1 MRNLWTRR
9 IVGATA
15 VVGLAA
21 WSLSA
26 KEVNPLPEGSS
37 VAVGA
42 ADIAFLQKGLSKEP
56 QKREVPTLKAV
67 AMLVALNAQH
77 QTDGKDGA
85 KMAGLRDAALA
96 VAAAVGKKDFAA
108 AKVAAAGLA
117 DAKPAAAA
125 KPVKIE
131 ELISAHKFE
140 LEELMST
147 FRKGT
152 VGGLNLEADV
162 KAQSKAVTDPKVAA
176 VIAGRIAL
184 IGEYTLL
191 LPPEGTDA
199 TKKKQWD
206 DWSKEMTDLA
216 VKISTE
222 SAKGATADKVKMA
235 KGFRDLDANCNA
247 CHTVF
252 RN

>member
-21 WSLSA
+21 WSLGA
-26 KEVNPLPEGSS
+26 ANPLPEGNG
-37 VAVGA
+37 VAA

-56 QKREVPTLKAV
+56 QKREVGTLKAV
-67 AMLVALNAQH
+67 AMLVALNAQS
-77 QTDGKDGA
+77 QMGGKDAA
-85 KMAGLRDAALA
+85 KMAGLRDAALE

-108 AKVAAAGLA
+108 AKAAAATLGE
-117 DAKPAAAA
+117 AKPVSDA
-125 KPVKIE
+125 KPVKLE
-131 ELISAHKFE
+131 TMHKFE

-162 KAQSKAVTDPKVAA
+162 KAQSKGVTDPKAAA
-176 VIAGRIAL
+176 VIAGRVAL
-184 IGEYTLL
+184 IGEYTLV
-191 LPPEGTDA
+191 LPPEGLDA
-199 TKKKQWD
+199 AKKKQWD
-206 DWSKEMTDLA
+206 AWSKEMTDLA
-216 VKISTE
+216 TDLSKE
-222 SAKGATADKVKMA
+222 AAKGAAADKAKMA
-235 KGFRDLDANCNA
+235 KGFRALDANCNA
-247 CHTVF
+247 CHTAF

>member
-15 VVGLAA
+15 FVGLAA

-26 KEVNPLPEGSS
+26 KEVNPLPEGGS

-42 ADIAFLQKGLSKEP
+42 ADIAFLQKGLAKTP
-56 QKREVPTLKAV
+56 VPREIPTLKAV

-77 QTDGKDGA
+77 QMDGKDGA

-96 VAAAVGKKDFAA
+96 VADAVGKKDFAA
-108 AKVAAAGLA
+108 AKAAAAGLA
-117 DAKPAAAA
+117 DIKPASDA
-125 KPVKIE
+125 KPVKLD
-131 ELISAHKFE
+131 ELITAHKFD
-140 LEELMST
+140 LDQLMSS

-176 VIAGRIAL
+176 VVAGRIAL
-184 IGEYTLL
+184 IGEYTLA
-191 LPPEGTDA
+191 LPPEGIDA
-199 TKKKQWD
+199 DKKKKWD
-206 DWSKEMTDLA
+206 AWSKEMTTLA
-216 VKISTE
+216 VDVSTE
-222 SAKGATADKVKMA
+222 AAKGPAADKAKMA
-235 KGFRDLDANCNA
+235 KGFYNLDANCNA

>member
-15 VVGLAA
+15 FVGLAS
-21 WSLSA
+21 WSLGA
-26 KEVNPLPEGSS
+26 TEANPLPEASS

-42 ADIAFLQKGLSKEP
+42 ADIAFLQKGLGKTP
-56 QKREVPTLKAV
+56 VPREIPTLKAV

-77 QTDGKDGA
+77 QMDGKDGA

-96 VAAAVGKKDFAA
+96 VADAVGKKDFAG
-108 AKVAAAGLA
+108 AKAAAAGLNEI
-117 DAKPAAAA
+117 KPAADA
-125 KPVKIE
+125 KPVKID
-131 ELISAHKFE
+131 ELISAHKFD
-140 LEELMST
+140 LDSLMSS

-162 KAQSKAVTDPKVAA
+162 KAQSKKVTDPQAAA

-184 IGEYTLL
+184 IGEYTLV
-191 LPPEGTDA
+191 LPPEGIDDA
-199 TKKKQWD
+199 KKKKWD
-206 DWSKEMTDLA
+206 EWSKEMTTLA
-216 VKISTE
+216 VGISDE
-222 SAKGATADKVKMA
+222 AAKGATADKVKMA
-235 KGFRDLDANCNA
+235 KGFRNLDANCNA
-247 CHTVF
+247 CHTMF

>member
-26 KEVNPLPEGSS
+26 KEVNPLPEASS
-37 VAVGA
+37 AAVGA
-42 ADIAFLQKGLSKEP
+42 ADIAFLQKGLAKTP
-56 QKREVPTLKAV
+56 VAREVPTLKAV

-77 QTDGKDGA
+77 QMDGKDGA

-96 VAAAVGKKDFAA
+96 VADAVGKKDFAG
-108 AKVAAAGLA
+108 AKAAAAGLA
-117 DAKPAAAA
+117 EAKPAAAA
-125 KPVKIE
+125 KPVKID
-131 ELISAHKFE
+131 ELITAHKFD
-140 LEELMST
+140 LDQLMSS

-162 KAQSKAVTDPKVAA
+162 KAQSKAVTDPKAA
-176 VIAGRIAL
+176 ALIAGRIAL
-184 IGEYTLL
+184 IGEYTLA
-191 LPPEGTDA
+191 LPPDGIDA
-199 TKKKQWD
+199 AKKQKWD
-206 DWSKEMTDLA
+206 AWSKEMTDLA
-216 VKISTE
+216 VEVSTE
-222 SAKGATADKVKMA
+222 AAQGPTADKAKMS
-235 KGFRDLDANCNA
+235 KKFRDLDANCNA

>member
-26 KEVNPLPEGSS
+26 AEVNPLPEGNG
-37 VAVGA
+37 VAA
-42 ADIAFLQKGLSKEP
+42 ADIAFLQKGLAKTP
-56 QKREVPTLKAV
+56 VAREVPTLKAV

-77 QTDGKDGA
+77 QMDGKDGA

-96 VAAAVGKKDFAA
+96 VADAVGKKDFAA
-108 AKVAAAGLA
+108 AKAAAAGLA
-117 DAKPAAAA
+117 EPKPASDA
-125 KPVKIE
+125 KPVKLD
-131 ELISAHKFE
+131 ELITAHKFD
-140 LEELMST
+140 LDQLMSS

-162 KAQSKAVTDPKVAA
+162 KAQSKAVTDPKAAA

-184 IGEYTLL
+184 IGEYTLA
-191 LPPEGTDA
+191 LPPEGIDA
-199 TKKKQWD
+199 DKKKKKWD
-206 DWSKEMTDLA
+206 AWSKEMTTLA
-216 VKISTE
+216 VEVSKE
-222 SAKGATADKVKMA
+222 AAKGAGANKATMS